1 MKYIYLVLALMFVLF
16 ALVQYNDPDPYIWA
30 PYYLLIAAICFI
42 QFRQRKYPWL
52 VWSALLLTIAWSAFY
67 IPDVIDY
74 FKMGEPNIASEM
86 KATTPYIENMREFL
100 GLVICLITLGSILIK
115 KGHYYLVRKNFYR

>member
-74 FKMGEPNIASEM
+74 FKMGEPNI
-86 KATTPYIENMREFL
+86 MREFL

-115 KGHYYLVRKNFYR
+115 KDIIT

>member
-115 KGHYYLVRKNFYR
+115 KDIIT

>member
-1 MKYIYLVLALMFVLF
+1 MHLSRTRFDVCTF

-115 KGHYYLVRKNFYR
+115 KDIIT